1 MFGKKKEFF
10 EKDMEAEALAWE
22 TDQHLLSWN
31 VAGEHRLSLG
41 YATHSLE
48 DYQGLVPVVL
58 DVMDELLKDC
68 TVFTWL
74 KTPLLQISSTEN
86 FWFRRNAPKRALP
99 NLAAQYASEKKA
111 ETFFDGDCEIIV
123 QTKGANRALME
134 RFYQI
139 PSCATAFDHSV
150 YGFYTPPKIDP
161 ESLYEDAHF
170 SAVYP
175 LADYVIS
182 YRDFHVELNVSINP
196 AAVSEADA
204 MERIQ
209 RVCEKH
215 SKKII

>member
-1 MFGKKKEFF
+1 MFGKKKKSF
-10 EKDMEAEALAWE
+10 EKVIEVEALDWE

-48 DYQGLVPVVL
+48 DYQGLVSVVL

-68 TVFTWL
+68 AVFTWL
-74 KTPLLQISSTEN
+74 KTPLLQVSNTKK
-86 FWFRRNAPKRALP
+86 FWFQNNSPKVVLS
-99 NLAAQYASEKKA
+99 NLAAQYASEQKA

-139 PSCATAFDHSV
+139 PNCATAFDHSV
-150 YGFYTPPKIDP
+150 YGFYTPPEIDP
-161 ESLYEDAHF
+161 DRLYEDAHF
-170 SAVYP
+170 SVVHS

-196 AAVSEADA
+196 AAVSKFDV

-209 RVCEKH
+209 RVCETH